1 MSSAPPK
8 GTSTSL
14 IALLGVL
21 LIQNDVLSAFTP
33 QTASGLIAYAAL
45 FGCAQE
51 PLMRAVDRRA
61 GEVLGEA
68 RTKNDPTRA
77 PGTP

>member
-1 MSSAPPK
+1 M
-8 GTSTSL
+8 
-14 IALLGVL
+14 L
-21 LIQNDVLSAFTP
+21 LIQNDVLGAFTP

-45 FGCAQE
+45 FGYAQE

-68 RTKNDPTRA
+68 RTKNDPARA